1 MSAFERHLTPKE
13 ISRMW
18 GWSTKTVIRRF
29 RNEPGVL
36 LVERA
41 ESRTK
46 RPYSQITIPESV
58 MVKVHERYAVKK
70 NS

>member
-13 ISRMW
+13 ISKIW

-29 RNEPGVL
+29 RKEPGVL

-58 MVKVHERYAVKK
+58 MMRVHERYVVKRK
-70 NS
+70 S

>member
-13 ISRMW
+13 ISNMW

-36 LVERA
+36 LVKRA

>member
-1 MSAFERHLTPKE
+1 
-13 ISRMW
+13 MW